1 MYKKGTVLV
10 CPNCGWVEGTMPESP
25 QHLTPGTLLQDKYL
39 VGRVLGQGGFG
50 ITYLGWDTQLDMKL
64 AIKEYMP
71 RDFATRNTGQPQI
84 TFFTGNVKSLYEN
97 GLHKFL
103 EEAKILAKYNNQPGI
118 VSVRDFFKENGTA
131 YLVMY
136 YLDGIDLKKYVEQVG
151 GRLSFEQALS
161 ILNPVLEALATVH
174 KDGILH
180 RDISP
185 DNIYIT
191 TAMEVKL
198 LDFGAARHAMNDSNK
213 SLSVILKP
221 GYAPE
226 EQYRSKGKQGPWTDI
241 YATAATFYRL
251 ITGMVPPESLD
262 RLEHDTLIPP
272 SQLGVAI
279 PPSAEA
285 ALLKA
290 LSLKAQDRF
299 QNMLAFQRA
308 LHSSNLDPK
317 TTPIFL
323 TTNPTQPS
331 QTNPFVTQPQP
342 PIRDTNITQPIS
354 VRPVSP
360 QPMKKK
366 KTGLIIG
373 GILGGG
379 VLLIGLLFGFLLV
392 LGSLSEENPEP
403 KPDPVTP
410 VTPVDPV
417 DPAEPADVVQVTV
430 PLLYDLTEEEAIAE
444 IEKAGLVVGEITREK
459 NLYTNKGRVFL
470 QSLESDSEV
479 NQNTPINI
487 SINSGI
493 ELPVDANTIHTEGLP
508 LMYDYWSQA
517 IIHYQNKEWEQ
528 SLEGHIVTLE
538 IARELQKAAGLSA
551 EDLNEA
557 RQSEAYILET
567 MSMLKNELDFSY
579 HALQDMEESITIFK
593 ELHGQNLLE
602 DVTVLGNAFGNL
614 GWTQLLNADPKEA
627 LNSLEEGIKYSPE
640 NISVQIN
647 LAHAFLLNDHFRD
660 AFKYYRKNKDLNDPN
675 FENQKVSTTIEQDF
689 VKLLEA
695 GNEHPDI
702 DFIKV
707 NMLGIGVDTD
717 EKQIRRTIDYQTDTM
732 FAGDLEAYASTYAYE
747 PGSAEYEN
755 IINSYKDFFTNNLVT
770 EASVKEFSI
779 ESQTA
784 DSATVLVTDTFKYQD
799 NTKKEISEEVTYR
812 FILIKTSSPLPWRIS
827 QLEVVDNQVT
837 N

>member
-1 MYKKGTVLV
+1 MHKKGTMPV

-84 TFFTGNVKSLYEN
+84 TFFTGNVKYLYDN

-136 YLDGIDLKKYVEQVG
+136 YLDGIDLKKYLEQVG
-151 GRLSFEQALS
+151 GRLSFDQALR
-161 ILNPVLEALATVH
+161 ILTPVLEALATVH

-191 TAMEVKL
+191 TDREVKL

-251 ITGMVPPESLD
+251 ITGIVPPESLD

-279 PPSAEA
+279 PPFAEA

-290 LSLKAQDRF
+290 LALKAQDRF

-308 LHSSNLDPK
+308 LNSPNLDGK
-317 TTPIFL
+317 TTPIYP

-331 QTNPFVTQPQP
+331 PPDYFVTQPQP
-342 PIRDTNITQPIS
+342 LNRDTNVTQPVSI
-354 VRPVSP
+354 RPVP
-360 QPMKKK
+360 QPPVKKK

-373 GILGGG
+373 GVLGGG
-379 VLLIGLLFGFLLV
+379 VLLIGLFIGFLLV
-392 LGSLSEENPEP
+392 LGSLGEEDQGP

-417 DPAEPADVVQVTV
+417 EPKDVVQVTV
-430 PLLYDLTEEEAIAE
+430 PMLYGITEEEAIAE
-444 IEKAGLVVGEITREK
+444 IEKAGLVVGNITREK
-459 NLYTNKGRVFL
+459 DLISKKGLVIG
-470 QSLESDSEV
+470 QSIDSETEIAE
-479 NQNTPINI
+479 NTPIDI
-487 SINSGI
+487 IVNSGV
-493 ELPVDANTIHTEGLP
+493 ELPADINTIGQQGMTIINEYWNQA
-508 LMYDYWSQA
+508 YDLYNQ
-517 IIHYQNKEWEQ
+517 QNWEQ
-528 SLEGHIVTLE
+528 ALEVYTQTYEMAHELLKVEGISDDVYKEASLAV
-538 IARELQKAAGLSA
+538 
-551 EDLNEA
+551 
-557 RQSEAYILET
+557 AYTAET
-567 MSMLKNELDFSY
+567 MTYLKETLGY
-579 HALQDMEESITIFK
+579 PAHALDDMEESVKVLTD
-593 ELHGQNLLE
+593 LYNQNMFT
-602 DVTVLGNAFGNL
+602 DRTVLGNSHGNL
-614 GWTQLLNADPKEA
+614 GWRYLLNQLPNEA
-627 LNSLEEGIKYSPE
+627 VTTLRQGVNYNLNNPLIR
-640 NISVQIN
+640 IN
-647 LAHAFLLNDHFRD
+647 LAHAYLLTDQFRD
-660 AFKYYRKNKDLNDPN
+660 AFKIYRASKDHEYQGQLLSDIL
-675 FENQKVSTTIEQDF
+675 VDDF
-689 VKLLEA
+689 AKLEEA
-695 GNEHPDI
+695 GYDHPDM
-702 DFIKV
+702 DYIKV

-717 EKQIRRTIDYQTDTM
+717 EKQIRRTIDYQTDAM
-732 FAGDLEAYASTYAYE
+732 FAGDLEGYASTYAFE
-747 PGSAEYEN
+747 PGTAEYEN

-770 EASVKEFSI
+770 EATVKDFTI

-784 DSATVLVTDTFKYQD
+784 DSASVLVTDTFKYQD
-799 NTKKEISEEVTYR
+799 NTKKETSEEVTYR
-812 FILIKTSSPLPWRIS
+812 FILIKTAGPLPWRIS

>member
-1 MYKKGTVLV
+1 MYKKGTMPV

-25 QHLTPGTLLQDKYL
+25 QHLVPGTLLQDKYL

-151 GRLSFEQALS
+151 GRLSFDQALS
-161 ILNPVLEALATVH
+161 ILTPVLEALATVH

-191 TAMEVKL
+191 TDREVKL

-226 EQYRSKGKQGPWTDI
+226 EQYRSKGNQGPWTDI
-241 YATAATFYRL
+241 YATAATLYRL

-262 RLEHDTLIPP
+262 RMEEDTLIPP

-279 PPSAEA
+279 PPAAEA

-308 LHSSNLDPK
+308 LYSPNLDVK
-317 TTPIFL
+317 TTPIYPA
-323 TTNPTQPS
+323 TNSTQPFQPNS
-331 QTNPFVTQPQP
+331 FVTQPQP
-342 PIRDTNITQPIS
+342 PIRNTHPTQPIS
-354 VRPVSP
+354 VHSVTP
-360 QPMKKK
+360 QPIKKK

-373 GILGGG
+373 GVLGGG
-379 VLLIGLLFGFLLV
+379 VLLIGLFIGFLLV
-392 LGSLSEENPEP
+392 LGSMGEDDPGP

-410 VTPVDPV
+410 VTPVNPV
-417 DPAEPADVVQVTV
+417 EPKDVVQVKV
-430 PLLYDLTEEEAIAE
+430 PLLYDLTEEEAMAE
-444 IEKAGLVVGEITREK
+444 IEKAGLVVGNITREK
-459 NLYTNKGRVFL
+459 DLFSRKGRVL
-470 QSLESDSEV
+470 GQSIDSETEIAE
-479 NQNTPINI
+479 NTPIDI
-487 SINSGI
+487 TVNSGV
-493 ELPVDANTIHTEGLP
+493 ELPVDASTIQQQGMTVINE
-508 LMYDYWSQA
+508 YWDQA
-517 IIHYQNKEWEQ
+517 YELYNQQKWEQ
-528 SLEGHIVTLE
+528 SLESYTQTNE
-538 IARELQKAAGLSA
+538 MARELLKASGLTDEVYKDA
-551 EDLNEA
+551 NVA
-557 RQSEAYILET
+557 VAYTSET
-567 MSMLKNELDFSY
+567 MSNLKDFLGYTY
-579 HALQDMEESITIFK
+579 HALEDMEESVAILE
-593 ELHGQNLLE
+593 ELHKQNLFTDLN
-602 DVTVLGNAFGNL
+602 VLGNSYSNL
-614 GWTQLLNADPKEA
+614 GWLQLKNKFHEDA
-627 LNSLEEGIKYSPE
+627 LATLKQGVNYNPNNPL
-640 NISVQIN
+640 VRLN
-647 LAHAFLLNDHFRD
+647 LAHAYLLNDHFRD
-660 AFKYYRKNKDLNDPN
+660 AFKIYRASKDLDY
-675 FENQKVSTTIEQDF
+675 QG
-689 VKLLEA
+689 KLLSTYIEDDI
-695 GNEHPDI
+695 GKLVEVGYDHPDMEI
-702 DFIKV
+702 IKV
-707 NMLGIGVDTD
+707 NLLGIGVDTD
-717 EKQIRRTIDYQTDTM
+717 EKQIRRTIDYQTDAM
-732 FAGDLEAYASTYAYE
+732 FAGDLEGYASTYAYE
-747 PGSAEYEN
+747 AGTAEYEN

-770 EASVKEFSI
+770 EAVVKEFTI

-784 DSATVLVTDTFKYQD
+784 DSASVLVTDTFKYQD
-799 NTKKEISEEVTYR
+799 NSNKETSEEVTYR
-812 FILIKTSSPLPWRIS
+812 FVLVKTTGPLPWRIS
-827 QLEVVDNQVT
+827 QLQLVDNQVT